1 MKKLIQWTYFLD
13 ILGYGEKQKEINNK
27 DKAKDFIEFMKSN
40 KLLIDFQEDI
50 DKKFFINK
58 DVNIYEYY
66 DFKSTFISDSFVITA
81 IPKDNKFAEKKY
93 YHYSTL
99 IIMELTFKI
108 FMFIENILE
117 QKGLIIRGGISNKFT
132 DIDVEN
138 SLAVGIGLIE
148 AYKLESIDAVFP
160 RILLTKDIS
169 EDTEIMSYFDKHS
182 KNQKDGFS
190 IFCKDVDGFYY
201 LNYFGFM
208 LSLLYKSEHK
218 RIELQ
223 HELESKYGITFNFI
237 KDFQEIINDKESEI
251 FRSKLEDLILKYNID
266 IKVFQDSSGVIK
278 EYGEYI
284 HNIQNLK
291 YATIKTFKKHKEVVE
306 KNLKIS
312 NKDIIIKYTWLKN
325 YHNRIIDDF
334 KDLDFMKIYK
344 I

>member
-40 KLLIDFQEDI
+40 KLLIEFQEDM
-50 DKKFFINK
+50 DKDFFINK
-58 DVNIYEYY
+58 DFNIYEYY

-81 IPKDNKFAEKKY
+81 IPKEKKFSDAKY

-132 DIDVEN
+132 DIDEEN

-148 AYKLESIDAVFP
+148 AYKLESKDAVFP

-169 EDTEIMSYFDKHS
+169 EDTKIMSFFEKHS
-182 KNQKDGFS
+182 KNQKDDFS
-190 IFCKDVDGFYY
+190 IFCKDNDGLYY

-208 LSLLYKSEHK
+208 LSFLDKSENK

-223 HELESKYGITFNFI
+223 NTLESKYGITFNFI
-237 KDFQEIINDKESEI
+237 KDFQEIIKDKESEN
-251 FRSKLEDLILKYNID
+251 FNRKLANLIIEHNID
-266 IKVFQDSSGVIK
+266 IKVVQESNEIIK
-278 EYGEYI
+278 EYGECIY
-284 HNIQNLK
+284 NIQNIK
-291 YATIKTFKKHKEVVE
+291 YKTIKTFNKHKEVVE
-306 KNLKIS
+306 KNLEID
-312 NKDIIIKYTWLKN
+312 NKDIIKKYTWLKS

-334 KDLDFMKIYK
+334 KDLDFMQEYK

>member
-81 IPKDNKFAEKKY
+81 IPKDNKFAEAKY

-108 FMFIENILE
+108 FIFIENILE

-148 AYKLESIDAVFP
+148 AYKLESKNAVFP

-182 KNQKDGFS
+182 KNQKDDFS
-190 IFCKDVDGFYY
+190 IFCKDDDGFYY

-208 LSLLYKSEHK
+208 LSLLYKSENK

-251 FRSKLEDLILKYNID
+251 FNSKLANLILKYNID

-278 EYGEYI
+278 EYFEYI
-284 HNIQNLK
+284 YNIQNIK

-312 NKDIIIKYTWLKN
+312 NEDIIIKYTWLKN

-334 KDLDFMKIYK
+334 KDLNFMQIYK